1 MSGPAFGSYSQLSC
15 LAADEVPVLNAL
27 HAIVDRVAHRRVR
40 IGMRGRCA
48 LHISDATLAGMA
60 PSRYP
65 LCLPPICWHVVVIA
79 HISSAVNW
87 TVSMASVGD
96 ATPPPHIILMKSAP
110 PLSSSRVA
118 FRTCGTPSAVRPRDW
133 ECPAQQPEL
142 LVEGPKSAWPPVW
155 GL

>member
-1 MSGPAFGSYSQLSC
+1 ML
-15 LAADEVPVLNAL
+15 DAL
-27 HAIVDRVAHRRVR
+27 DAIVNRMAHRSVR

-48 LHISDATLAGMA
+48 LRVSHAVLLAATA

-79 HISSAVNW
+79 RISSAVNW

-96 ATPPPHIILMKSAP
+96 ATPPPHMILIKSAP

-142 LVEGPKSAWPPVW
+142 LPDGPKSA
-155 GL
+155 